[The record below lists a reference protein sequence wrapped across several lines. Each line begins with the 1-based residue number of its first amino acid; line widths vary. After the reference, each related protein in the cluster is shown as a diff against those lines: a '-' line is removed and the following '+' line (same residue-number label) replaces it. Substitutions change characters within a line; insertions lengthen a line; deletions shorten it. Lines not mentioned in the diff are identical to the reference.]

1 MRLFLNHDNDITRH
15 LSRVFIA
22 FSVESNPT
30 IIRGA
35 LVDHNLK
42 HFLLLDD
49 FLALAG
55 LARVSFV
62 NNFSLTMAII
72 TRTLRLRVNTRSKL
86 QHLSNDTTATTC
98 RALLNC
104 TFFPT

>member
-1 MRLFLNHDNDITRH
+1 MRPFLNHDNDISRQ
-15 LSRVFIA
+15 LSWLLTTFI
-22 FSVESNPT
+22 FESKLA

-55 LARVSFV
+55 LAHVSFV
-62 NNFSLTMAII
+62 NNFSPTTAII
-72 TRTLRLRVNTRSKL
+72 TRTLRLRGDTRSKL

>member
-1 MRLFLNHDNDITRH
+1 MRLFLNLDNDITRQ
-15 LSRVFIA
+15 LSWVLITFIL
-22 FSVESNPT
+22 ESKLA

-49 FLALAG
+49 FLAHAG
-55 LARVSFV
+55 LANVGFV
-62 NNFSLTMAII
+62 NNFSPTTAII
-72 TRTLRLRVNTRSKL
+72 TRTLRLPLHTSSKL
-86 QHLSNDTTATTC
+86 LHLSDDTTATTC
-98 RALLNC
+98 LALLNG